1 LICRQVLTKYY
12 HYCIIYLSSF
22 DDKMNATTERSEMS
36 KDEIMS
42 KVDLKKGLNEWVSKT
57 QSIQQFA
64 DAMGYKYP
72 NAWGILRGKVPVT
85 VECVGRFVLAYGTG
99 ATAEMLAL
107 AGMTDETPD
116 AQFDGPEPVYTEA
129 EQAA

>member
-1 LICRQVLTKYY
+1 
-12 HYCIIYLSSF
+12 
-22 DDKMNATTERSEMS
+22 MS

-116 AQFDGPEPVYTEA
+116 AQFDVQEPVYTEA